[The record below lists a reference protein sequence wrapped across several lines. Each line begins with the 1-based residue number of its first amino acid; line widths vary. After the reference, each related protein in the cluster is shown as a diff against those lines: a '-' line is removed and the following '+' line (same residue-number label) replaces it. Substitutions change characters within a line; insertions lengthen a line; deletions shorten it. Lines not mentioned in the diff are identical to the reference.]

1 MTDNKASSP
10 HIISEEE
17 IKALYS
23 EGYEDNKAPSPLS
36 EVLGLDTK
44 DHRLPPKKWLWL
56 AAAGL
61 VLVIIGF
68 SIYNGNG
75 RPASYDTQTVSRG
88 DLSVTVSATGT
99 LAPLKE
105 VEVGIEVSGTIKS
118 VNVDY
123 NDQVKV
129 GQVLARLDTTRL
141 EAQALQSKAAL
152 ESARAKVQQVEATAK
167 EAELQLA
174 KQLHVRELSGGKV
187 PSQYDLDAA
196 KATLARARADLASAK
211 AAVSQ
216 AKGTLDVNLTDLTKA
231 VVKSP
236 INGVVLA
243 RSVEPGQTVASQFQ
257 APVLFT
263 LAEDLTQM
271 ELQVDVDE
279 ADVGLVRPDQHAQFT
294 VDAYPDRNFPA
305 KIIQVR
311 YGSETV
317 DGVVTYKTVL
327 RVDNSALALRPGM
340 TATALITV
348 EQKNDVLLVANNAL
362 RFTPPASPQKK
373 NGNGSLLDALLP
385 HPPRSES
392 GREQQATTGKT
403 QQVWTLRNGELTPIT
418 ITKGSTNGIVTEI
431 VAGDVSVGAELV
443 SRQVGKP

>member
-1 MTDNKASSP
+1 MTENKASINELLSLNAGSRP
-10 HIISEEE
+10 
-17 IKALYS
+17 
-23 EGYEDNKAPSPLS
+23 APF
-36 EVLGLDTK
+36 
-44 DHRLPPKKWLWL
+44 KKWLGW
-56 AAAGL
+56 AAAALAIGIGL
-61 VLVIIGF
+61 WMFGG
-68 SIYNGNG
+68 GNG
-75 RPASYDTQTVSRG
+75 RAVVYETQTVSRG

-118 VNVDY
+118 VEADY
-123 NDQVKV
+123 NDRVKV

-141 EAQALQSKAAL
+141 EAQTLQSRAAL
-152 ESARAKVQQVEATAK
+152 AAAKAKVRQVQATVK
-167 EAELQLA
+167 EAEVQLA
-174 KQLHVRELSGGKV
+174 KLLNVLELSGGKV

-196 KATLARARADLASAK
+196 KATLARAHADEAAAK
-211 AAVSQ
+211 ASVEQ
-216 AKGTLDVNLTDLTKA
+216 AQGSLNVNLTDLTKA

-236 INGVVLA
+236 INGIVLV

-279 ADVGLVRPDQHAQFT
+279 ADVGLVRPGQQAQFS

-305 KIIQVR
+305 EIIQVR

-327 RVDNSALALRPGM
+327 RVDNSSLSLRPGM

-348 EQKNDVLLVANNAL
+348 EHKKDVLLVPNSVL
-362 RFTPPASPQKK
+362 RFTPPAEPAKQS
-373 NGNGSLLDALLP
+373 GGGFLAALLP
-385 HPPRSES
+385 RPPRSDADKNPVS
-392 GREQQATTGKT
+392 TGKI
-403 QQVWTLRNGELTPIT
+403 QQVWRLRDGRLVPIT
-418 ITKGSTNGIVTEI
+418 INKGATNGKMTEI
-431 VAGDVSVGAELV
+431 TGGDIEAGGELV
-443 SRQVGKP
+443 SALRKQP